1 MHVHIATYI
10 SKAEEHFF
18 LYFIHS
24 KNKYGVIVQNGDHT
38 LKIHI
43 WSVYNMTIESTPVE

>member
-10 SKAEEHFF
+10 SKSEYQNLMYIFHRF
-18 LYFIHS
+18 
-24 KNKYGVIVQNGDHT
+24 KKYGVIVQNGAHT